1 MEMLVAGIFGAGGG
15 VVAKTPWQVRKK
27 KKGKK
32 KRQTASSTN
41 SPGPVRGAYLAT
53 CKKLSRTHNP
63 QRLLHRWPGQSLRV

>member
-1 MEMLVAGIFGAGGG
+1 MLVAGIVGAGGCCKDA
-15 VVAKTPWQVRKK
+15 VASSKK

-32 KRQTASSTN
+32 KKADCIVDKFA
-41 SPGPVRGAYLAT
+41 GPVRGAYLAT